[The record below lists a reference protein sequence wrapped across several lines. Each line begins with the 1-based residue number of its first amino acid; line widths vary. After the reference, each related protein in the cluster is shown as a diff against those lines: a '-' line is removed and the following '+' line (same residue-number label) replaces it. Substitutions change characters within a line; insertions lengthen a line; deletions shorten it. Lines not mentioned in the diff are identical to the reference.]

1 MKQYQYISKQ
11 DIECRLNENTQNFVD
26 IIAEK
31 RTNLQQ
37 TITASHLSNWLK
49 QTLFL
54 LCISTSVITTDA
66 LAVQAIANNEQQ
78 LGYYRDPTLHGNNLV
93 FTAQGD
99 LWSTSLNSSAPAK
112 RLTSHAN
119 LERSAEFSPSGDK
132 IAFVASYNN
141 VSAVH
146 VINARGGKA
155 RQVSFELASSKLHG
169 WVNENTLLIST
180 ASDTGMHSSWVLKT
194 IDIIDLSTK
203 SLPVFDAVE
212 GTVTQDGETLV
223 FIQYGLQMSTD
234 NANHYKGGAAGEMW
248 RFTLDSNKE
257 ASLLTS
263 KHEGSVRTPMLY
275 EQTGASRIY
284 FISNQNGLDNIWSMA
299 LNGNDIKQH
308 TMFTDWA
315 VRSASIHEEFISF
328 QHGADIKIF
337 NIKTGNV
344 SSVDISL
351 QSDFVDLRTR
361 HIKDPLSY
369 FNSAS
374 ISPTGNNAV
383 VVARGRI
390 GIANTQ
396 STRFINVATDPTSRN
411 RSAIM
416 SKDGHFVYAISDVT
430 GDYEIWQFDAK
441 GNDSAK
447 QLTQN
452 GSELKTDLWLSPN
465 GEWLAYTE
473 KSGKLWLLELS
484 SGKSTVANESLNG
497 EITDIE
503 FSHDSAYL
511 AATFTEQGKPR
522 SNIYLQEVPNGKSAM
537 LTGPKY
543 DSGSPAFSTDMHWL
557 YFLSDRSFTP
567 TPSSPWGDRNMG
579 TAFDKRTQI
588 FAIAL
593 TKNAKFPFAAP
604 TELNIVK
611 DTVDDNDSDTK
622 NKENDKEKVLV
633 DFDNIEKRLWQ
644 VNLPA
649 GDYDHLEANEK
660 ALFILEG
667 NTLKSL
673 EFRHDAKIKEMTGEV
688 NNINLS
694 GDKKHLLV
702 TKGSRDK
709 TKLLIVPANAD
720 YPSDLSKH
728 NVNLSDWTIVLQ
740 PQQEWQQ
747 LFKDAWLMHRD
758 SLFDKNM
765 RGLDWPA
772 TKQKYAPLV
781 ARMTERSELNDIFEQ
796 MMGELNT
803 LHSQVRGGDVNDD
816 PNAPAYAT
824 LGASYTDTP
833 NGVLINT
840 IYQYDFELI
849 SQAPPLA
856 KPGVN
861 AQVGDIITAVNNRP
875 IATVAQ
881 LQKALVNT
889 AGQQTLLS
897 LTRSENRNDVQIQ
910 TVVKPTR
917 INREARL
924 RYQNWVAN
932 NLAKVQ
938 SHNADVGYLHLYAMG
953 ANDIASFARDFYAQ
967 YEKKGLI
974 IDVRR
979 NRGGN
984 IDSLLIEKLLRRA
997 WSFWESPQLTQTNMQ
1012 QTFRGH
1018 LVVLAD
1024 QFTYSDGETFT
1035 AGIKSLG
1042 IGTVIGKQ
1050 TAGAGVWLSGNNRLV
1065 DGGMARVAEFP
1076 VFTIEGDWLAEG
1088 RGISPDIEVDNL
1100 PHATYKGNDAQLQAA
1115 LALLA
1120 KKIKESPVR
1129 PLKGKGFP
1137 GVEESASDAKLITK

>member
-1 MKQYQYISKQ
+1 MKQYQYISRQ
-11 DIECRLNENTQNFVD
+11 DVECRLSENEQKLVD
-26 IIAEK
+26 MPTEK
-31 RTNLQQ
+31 RAKSKHRVNAYNL
-37 TITASHLSNWLK
+37 LK
-49 QTLFL
+49 RLKHTVFL
-54 LCISTSVITTDA
+54 LCISISVITTDA
-66 LAVQAIANNEQQ
+66 LAVQAINNDEQQ
-78 LGYYRDPTLHGNNLV
+78 LGYYRDPTLHENNLV

-99 LWSTSLNSSAPAK
+99 LWSTSLSNSAPAK
-112 RLTSHAN
+112 RLTTHAN

-132 IAFVASYNN
+132 LAFVASYNN
-141 VSAVH
+141 VAAVH
-146 VINARGGKA
+146 VMNAGGGKA
-155 RQVSFELASSKLHG
+155 EQVSFELTSSKLHG

-180 ASDTGMHSSWVLKT
+180 ASDTGMHASWVLKT
-194 IDIIDLSTK
+194 IDINDLSTA

-223 FIQYGLQMSTD
+223 FIQYGLQVSTD

-248 RFTLDSNKE
+248 RFTLNSNNE

-263 KHEGSVRTPMLY
+263 EHEGSVRTPMLY
-275 EQTGASRIY
+275 EQTGAMRIY
-284 FISNQNGLDNIWSMA
+284 FISNQNSLDNIWSMT
-299 LNGNDIKQH
+299 LNGKDIKQH
-308 TMFTDWA
+308 TKFTDWA
-315 VRSASIHEEFISF
+315 VRGASVHEEFISF

-337 NIKTGNV
+337 NIETGNV
-344 SSVDISL
+344 SNVDISL

-361 HIKDPLSY
+361 YIKDPLSY

-374 ISPTGNNAV
+374 ISPIGNSAV

-396 STRFINVATDPTSRN
+396 STRFINVASDPTSRN

-416 SKDGHFVYAISDVT
+416 SKDGNFIYAISDVS
-430 GDYEIWQFDAK
+430 GEYEIWQFDAK
-441 GNDSAK
+441 GSESAK

-452 GSELKTDLWLSPN
+452 GSELKTGLWLSPN
-465 GEWLAYTE
+465 GEWLAYTQ

-484 SGKSTVANESLNG
+484 SGKSTPANESLNG

-522 SNIYLQEVPNGKSAM
+522 STIYLQEVPNGKSAI
-537 LTGPKY
+537 LTGSKY
-543 DSGSPAFSTDMHWL
+543 DAGSPAFSADMQWL

-593 TKNAKFPFAAP
+593 TKDAKFPFATP
-604 TELNIVK
+604 TELDVVEDVAEDK
-611 DTVDDNDSDTK
+611 DSDVK
-622 NKENDKEKVLV
+622 NKGDEEERVRV

-644 VNLPA
+644 VNVPA
-649 GDYDHLEANEK
+649 GNYSHLAANDK
-660 ALFILEG
+660 ALFIIEE

-673 EFRHDAKIKEMTGEV
+673 EFTHDAKLKEMTGEV
-688 NNINLS
+688 NNIDLS

-709 TKLLIVPANAD
+709 TQLFIVPASAA

-728 NVNLSDWTIVLQ
+728 KVSLSNWTIALN

-796 MMGELNT
+796 MMGELNA

-833 NGVLINT
+833 NGVVIDT

-861 AQVGDIITAVNNRP
+861 AQVGDIISAVNNRP
-875 IATVAQ
+875 IVTVAQ
-881 LQKALVNT
+881 LQQALVNT
-889 AGQQTLLS
+889 AGQQTLLT
-897 LTRSENRNDVQIQ
+897 LTRSENRKEVQIQ
-910 TVVKPTR
+910 TVVMPAS
-917 INREARL
+917 INREPRL

-932 NLAKVQ
+932 NLAQVQ
-938 SHNADVGYLHLYAMG
+938 SQNADVGYLHLYAMG

-967 YEKKGLI
+967 YEKQGLI

-997 WSFWESPQLTQTNMQ
+997 WSFWESPQLTETNMQ

-1076 VFTIEGDWLAEG
+1076 VFTIDGDWVTEG
-1088 RGISPDIEVDNL
+1088 RGISPDIKVDNL
-1100 PHATYKGNDAQLQAA
+1100 PHATYKGKDAQLEAA

-1120 KKIKESPVR
+1120 NKIKESPVR
-1129 PLKGKGFP
+1129 PLKGKSFP
-1137 GVEESASDAKLITK
+1137 GVEGSGSDAKLIKR